1 MLQNIDT
8 LIFDLGEVIVDV
20 NTQKTA
26 AAFSSLFQ
34 MDSTTIFSFHHQI
47 NLFNLLEKGQISEL
61 DFRNQLR
68 TIVDQPTISDDAIDK
83 AWNAMLGETPQQKL
97 DILKRLMTTYNVF
110 ALSNTNSIH
119 ISHIN
124 NEIKTRNGA
133 VDCLENY
140 FHHAYYS
147 HDLHARKPDSD
158 IFEKII
164 SLENINVTTALFI
177 DDRIE
182 NIKTAQDLGFQTYHM
197 TDPEQFY
204 ELFKSNV
211 SK

>member
-34 MDSTTIFSFHHQI
+34 IDTSTIFSFHHQI
-47 NLFNLLEKGQISEL
+47 NLFNQLEKGLILES

-68 TIVDQPTISDDAIDK
+68 KVADNNTASDEAIDK
-83 AWNAMLGETPQQKL
+83 AWNAMLGNTPQQKL
-97 DILKRLMTTYNVF
+97 DILKKLKATYKVF

-119 ISHIN
+119 IRHIN

-133 VDCLENY
+133 TDCLENY

-147 HDLHARKPDSD
+147 HDLHARKPDIA
-158 IFEKII
+158 IFEKVIF
-164 SLENINVTTALFI
+164 LENINVSSTLFI

-182 NIKTAQDLGFQTYHM
+182 NIKTAQDLGFQTYLM
-197 TDPEQFY
+197 TNPEQFY
-204 ELFKSNV
+204 ELF
-211 SK
+211 

>member
-20 NTQKTA
+20 HTQKTA

-34 MDSTTIFSFHHQI
+34 MDSSTIFSFHHQI
-47 NLFNLLEKGQISEL
+47 NLFNQLEKGLISEL

-68 TIVDQPTISDDAIDK
+68 TIVDQPAISDDAIDN

-97 DILKRLMTTYNVF
+97 DILKRLMATFNVF

-119 ISHIN
+119 IRHIN
-124 NEIKTRNGA
+124 YQIKARNGA
-133 VDCLENY
+133 FDCLENY

-147 HDLHARKPDSD
+147 HYLHARKPDRD

-164 SLENINVTTALFI
+164 SLKGINVTTTLFI

-182 NIKTAQDLGFQTYHM
+182 NIKTAQDLGLQTYHM

-204 ELFKSNV
+204 ELF
-211 SK
+211 